1 MASAADARHEY
12 GLTLVDFGALRPADA
27 VILAV
32 AHDRYL
38 EGGWTL
44 VQSLLAAGA
53 GLVLDVKMKLD
64 RGAKPEG
71 VELWRL

>member
-1 MASAADARHEY
+1 MANPADAKHEY
-12 GLTLVDFGALRPADA
+12 GLTLAELHTLQPADA

-32 AHDRYL
+32 AHSGYI
-38 EGGWTL
+38 EGGWPL
-44 VQSLLAAGA
+44 VQRLLRDSS

-64 RGAKPEG
+64 RATKPAG